1 MTLLYQQIADK
12 ARIFFL
18 EVTGETLYYKRR
30 TKMQR
35 EAFNMQAVET
45 ETKSH
50 YSNGFKKNIQRS
62 KHNLPLNERLK
73 SARNRK
79 GLSSAGVV
87 RALKKKGVSIGH
99 STLQGYEADENSLNH
114 RYPSLMVLIELA
126 TFYEVS
132 FDYLFG
138 ISDKFTPQHLSVS
151 HNTDVKDI
159 LESRTSIMYNG
170 VKLNKQQRES
180 MVKHLD
186 KLLAL

>member
-1 MTLLYQQIADK
+1 LYQQIADK

-18 EVTGETLYYKRR
+18 EVTGKTYYYIRR
-30 TKMQR
+30 NNMQR
-35 EAFNMQAVET
+35 EAFNMQVAKT

-50 YSNGFKKNIQRS
+50 YSNGFPKNMVRS

-73 SARNRK
+73 NARNRK

-87 RALKKKGVSIGH
+87 QALKKKGVSIGH

-126 TFYEVS
+126 NFYEVS

-138 ISDKFTPQHLSVS
+138 ISDKFTPQHLSIS
-151 HNTDVKDI
+151 HNTDIKDL

-170 VKLNKQQRES
+170 VKLSKKQRES
-180 MVKHLD
+180 MVQHLD